1 MEPLRNKTHDNENA
15 VSEKCAQRE
24 HRKQANNTRTH
35 GQMPNERMK
44 QRQRVKA
51 KKKCGSKQSM
61 WRLLGA

>member
-35 GQMPNERMK
+35 GQMNEWNRGSGWK
-44 QRQRVKA
+44 QKKNAVRNKA
-51 KKKCGSKQSM
+51 CGVC
-61 WRLLGA
+61 